1 MSFRTGTPAV
11 DPRSHAGQ
19 RHVSSGTVRRDAVAP
34 TDDAEGDGTQRSDDR
49 LTRVDGAKRMPPVP
63 GARRSAEPGHAAS
76 TSSIFSIE
84 LAVRDH
90 AMLAERLADHIS
102 QLRQARLM
110 HHDIAAPRGRL
121 HAFLTDDLIPYLHN
135 EEATMYGLSAGSHRP
150 GSLGARAQRR
160 TRRRL
165 RDHSEIIAAADTVRS
180 AETTLQALNRAERV
194 RALLDAHLVAEDREL
209 LAAARSKPD
218 AGGQASLPG
227 ALAAELQE
235 ILVQDH
241 LRIARAVTL
250 ARDATADGPDQLDAC
265 DRATAALAQH
275 AAVMATRA
283 YPMAQR
289 LLPRREQAA
298 IRAMQH
304 DLRCA
309 ERALRHLNRILRGA
323 AGEDI
328 QNREQLWD
336 QVERVWQRHVADEE
350 PLIRRLRPLL
360 RPEQALSL
368 IAPLRRPV
376 GRSLTRQHPALL
388 RGGWPTRMAIRAQ
401 HRIDR
406 WRDILDNRESSRTG
420 S

>member
-1 MSFRTGTPAV
+1 MSVSTPTPTG
-11 DPRSHAGQ
+11 RSHAEQ
-19 RHVSSGTVRRDAVAP
+19 RHVSRQTVRRAAVP
-34 TDDAEGDGTQRSDDR
+34 TDGAEGDGTQRSDDR
-49 LTRVDGAKRMPPVP
+49 LTGVDGDKRMTPVP
-63 GARRSAEPGHAAS
+63 GARRAAEPGHAAS

-90 AMLAERLADHIS
+90 ARLAERLADHIS
-102 QLRQARLM
+102 QLRQARLT

-121 HAFLTDDLIPYLHN
+121 HTFLTDDLIPYLHN
-135 EEATMYGLSAGSHRP
+135 EEATMYALSAGSRRP
-150 GSLGARAQRR
+150 GWPGTRAQRR

-165 RDHSEIIAAADTVRS
+165 RDHSEIIAAADAVRS

-218 AGGQASLPG
+218 AGGQAPLSG
-227 ALAAELQE
+227 ALAAALQE

-241 LRIARAVTL
+241 LRIARAITL
-250 ARDATADGPDQLDAC
+250 ASDATADAPDQLDAS

-289 LLPRREQAA
+289 LLPRRERAA
-298 IRAMQH
+298 IRAMR
-304 DLRCA
+304 DNLRCA
-309 ERALRHLNRILRGA
+309 ERALRHLNGILRGA
-323 AGEDI
+323 AGEDL

-336 QVERVWQRHVADEE
+336 QVEHAWQRHVADEE
-350 PLIRRLRPLL
+350 PLIRRLTPLL

-388 RGGWPTRMAIRAQ
+388 RGGWLTRTAIRAQ

-420 S
+420 R

>member
-1 MSFRTGTPAV
+1 MSLSTPTPTG
-11 DPRSHAGQ
+11 RSHAEQ
-19 RHVSSGTVRRDAVAP
+19 RHVSSQTVRRAAVP
-34 TDDAEGDGTQRSDDR
+34 TDDADRDGTQRSEDR

-63 GARRSAEPGHAAS
+63 GARRAAEPGHAAS

-90 AMLAERLADHIS
+90 AQLADRLADHIS
-102 QLRQARLM
+102 QLRQARLT
-110 HHDIAAPRGRL
+110 HDDIAAPRDRL

-135 EEATMYGLSAGSHRP
+135 EEATMYARSAGSRWP
-150 GSLGARAQRR
+150 RWLGARAQRR

-165 RDHSEIIAAADTVRS
+165 RDHSKIIAAADAMRS
-180 AETTLQALNRAERV
+180 AETTLQALNRAEQV
-194 RALLDAHLVAEDREL
+194 KALLDAHLVAEDREL

-218 AGGQASLPG
+218 AGGQASLSG
-227 ALAAELQE
+227 ALATELQQ
-235 ILVQDH
+235 ILAQDH

-250 ARDATADGPDQLDAC
+250 ARDAAGGAPDQLDAC

-275 AAVMATRA
+275 AAVMATLA

-289 LLPRREQAA
+289 LLPRRERAA
-298 IRAMQH
+298 IRAMRD

-323 AGEDI
+323 AGEDL
-328 QNREQLWD
+328 QNKEQLWD
-336 QVERVWQRHVADEE
+336 QVERAWQRHVAHEE
-350 PLIRRLRPLL
+350 PLIRRLTPLL

-376 GRSLTRQHPALL
+376 RHSLTRQHPALL
-388 RGGWPTRMAIRAQ
+388 RGGWLIRTAIRAQ